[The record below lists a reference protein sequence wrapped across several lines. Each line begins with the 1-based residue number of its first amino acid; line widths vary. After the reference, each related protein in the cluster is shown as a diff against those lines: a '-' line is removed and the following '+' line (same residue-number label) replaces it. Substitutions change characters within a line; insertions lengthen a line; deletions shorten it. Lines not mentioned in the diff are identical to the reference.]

1 MDVVSTMGS
10 DLPLIRRQ
18 QTLTL
23 LLVLPPVM
31 SLVEVSTAS
40 SSNLA
45 GYLEIQEVVSTQ
57 ENYSTCYAAFLFG
70 DLHASLLQR

>member
-1 MDVVSTMGS
+1 MSVVSTMGS

-31 SLVEVSTAS
+31 SLELKLSWISRNTRG
-40 SSNLA
+40 NINTR
-45 GYLEIQEVVSTQ
+45 E
-57 ENYSTCYAAFLFG
+57 LFF
-70 DLHASLLQR
+70 